1 MVRVRASGATILAVF
16 QLPNP
21 TTRTIGTARALGINP
36 EQIYMNSVANV
47 RPVIDG
53 MIAALGAPYVNG
65 IITVAYLKDPQDPR
79 WRNDAAMKQ
88 YREIIAKYGGGL
100 NGDDG
105 QVLYGVAKAEA
116 FVQALTRAGKNPTRA
131 SLMNAIL
138 SMNYPNKFLLPGVVQ
153 KTTKTDHFVI
163 SQMQL
168 QRLNAN
174 TKLFVPFGRLIEGRP
189 GRSR

>member
-1 MVRVRASGATILAVF
+1 M
-16 QLPNP
+16 
-21 TTRTIGTARALGINP
+21 
-36 EQIYMNSVANV
+36 
-47 RPVIDG
+47 
-53 MIAALGAPYVNG
+53 
-65 IITVAYLKDPQDPR
+65 
-79 WRNDAAMKQ
+79 
-88 YREIIAKYGGGL
+88 
-100 NGDDG
+100 
-105 QVLYGVAKAEA
+105 LYGVAKAEA